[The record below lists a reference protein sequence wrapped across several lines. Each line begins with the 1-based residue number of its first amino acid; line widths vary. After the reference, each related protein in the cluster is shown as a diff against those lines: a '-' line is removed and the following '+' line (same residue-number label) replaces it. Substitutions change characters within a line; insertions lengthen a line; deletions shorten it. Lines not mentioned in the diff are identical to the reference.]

1 MWRAALWQIGKAWQT
16 IAAAV
21 LCADAATVHAGGGFR
36 SWGGC
41 WGWLLLGV
49 ASAAAVRMV
58 SGRASAA
65 ALRMGFLGCPQR
77 VALCVRFAAAAADIL
92 FIINNVKK
100 LDKSEIIN

>member
-1 MWRAALWQIGKAWQT
+1 MPLDVLGGDAEGVALMLLLLMMGAQ
-16 IAAAV
+16 
-21 LCADAATVHAGGGFR
+21 AGGGFR

-49 ASAAAVRMV
+49 ASAAAGRMV

-65 ALRMGFLGCPQR
+65 AVRMGFLGCPQR